1 MFGSEKE
8 MLDESKSFWLEK
20 QEEHVFVLKN
30 LENIKNIKFREY

>member
-8 MLDESKSFWLEK
+8 ILDESKNFWLEK